1 MRLSFLV
8 LVPMLSGCIAY
19 VTRMGG
25 DANGGEFRLEAEDSY
40 ALRLGIRAA
49 LDEIGKECQGEYEIT
64 SVDLRPVAS
73 LRSFFVTPNGVVGQG
88 ALGTWLIYSCGPA
101 AEGELRRILA
111 DVADG
116 VRLDPTGRRVVFD
129 PVQQRKS
136 ECRGVAELGCISGP
150 CPTDC

>member
-73 LRSFFVTPNGVVGQG
+73 LGHFSSRRTASSARERWAPGSSTP
-88 ALGTWLIYSCGPA
+88 A
-101 AEGELRRILA
+101 
-111 DVADG
+111 
-116 VRLDPTGRRVVFD
+116 GR
-129 PVQQRKS
+129 QQKAS
-136 ECRGVAELGCISGP
+136 
-150 CPTDC
+150 